1 MYHALFASKGMCEW
15 VQKGKSIETNGRALS
30 SDEILMEEIS
40 LLNVRFLL
48 SLSLLPLT
56 LKCYV
61 LVLGFC
67 YAS

>member
-1 MYHALFASKGMCEW
+1 M
-15 VQKGKSIETNGRALS
+15 QKGKSIETNGRALS
-30 SDEILMEEIS
+30 SDEILVEEIS